1 MKKPSFEY
9 SLSNCFQTST
19 ANFDILS
26 PEITEWGT
34 LGDGSRRAE
43 KEASPAVLFNYISI
57 VLLLFFGSTTG
68 GNLFLK
74 CYYYLIVLHKS

>member
-34 LGDGSRRAE
+34 LEDGSRRAE
-43 KEASPAVLFNYISI
+43 
-57 VLLLFFGSTTG
+57 
-68 GNLFLK
+68 
-74 CYYYLIVLHKS
+74 